1 MLAQLTGAREFK
13 LDSSDG
19 PGPESRMLADATT
32 GLAEHYSIP
41 ISAKRVAELNFA
53 TALLRVYSP
62 RVMAWRMRRN
72 REKAETSGAAPP
84 RPVAVPPRPPV
95 VPAPPRPTARPEP
108 PQGFAMPTPANQSEV
123 SPSYLKMSPSDV
135 WSEPAADFPGIG

>member
-13 LDSSDG
+13 LDTSDG

-62 RVMAWRMRRN
+62 RVMAWRMRRT
-72 REKAETSGAAPP
+72 REKAESPGAPQ
-84 RPVAVPPRPPV
+84 RPVAVPPRPVAQSPS
-95 VPAPPRPTARPEP
+95 PRPAARPEP
-108 PQGFAMPTPANQSEV
+108 PQGFAMPTPANQPEV
-123 SPSYLKMSPSDV
+123 SPSYLKVAPSDL
-135 WSEPAADFPGIG
+135 WSEGAADFPGVG

>member
-13 LDSSDG
+13 LDTSDG

-62 RVMAWRMRRN
+62 RVMAYRMRRG
-72 REKAETSGAAPP
+72 REKAETSGAAPQ
-84 RPVAVPPRPPV
+84 RPVAVPPRPAATSPPPV
-95 VPAPPRPTARPEP
+95 LRPEP
-108 PQGFAMPTPANQSEV
+108 PRHQGFAMPTPANQPEV
-123 SPSYLKMSPSDV
+123 SPSYLKVAPSDL
-135 WSEPAADFPGIG
+135 WPEGAADFPGVG